1 MTKRTF
7 VSALLSAAVT
17 AALTLVPG
25 VAAGQAKT
33 PYNPPKTP
41 DGQPDIQGHYAPDAP
56 NAQHSLEEG
65 EDPENTLGRGQRTA
79 AQLAEALKN
88 RPVLIVDP
96 EPGPHIPY
104 QPAARAKQRQLL
116 ESEFA
121 PLKITD
127 IEPEDRCSLEGIP
140 RSNYRGNIEIIQSP
154 GQVTMLYTW
163 NHAYR
168 TIPVDGRQH
177 PGAAI
182 KLFNGNSVG
191 RWEGNTLVVD
201 VTNLNDLTWFDAHGT
216 HHSDALHVVERWTI
230 VDAKTI
236 NYEATM
242 DDPKVFTRTWK
253 IAYPMRRARGE
264 EMYEEA
270 CVEGNDPTI
279 EGELAVG
286 RDLAAKGIKGRHEH
300 TKGFYDEK

>member
-1 MTKRTF
+1 MRKRTF
-7 VSALLSAAVT
+7 VSALISAAIT

-25 VAAGQAKT
+25 VASGQAT
-33 PYNPPKTP
+33 AAYNPPKTP

-56 NAQHSLEEG
+56 SAQHSLEEG
-65 EDPENTLGRGQRTA
+65 EEPENTLGRGQRTA

-88 RPVLIVDP
+88 RRVLIVDP
-96 EPGPHIPY
+96 EPGPRIPY

-116 ESEFA
+116 EGVFM
-121 PLKITD
+121 PLKVTD
-127 IEPEDRCSLEGIP
+127 IEPEDRCSLQGVP
-140 RSNYRGNIEIIQSP
+140 RINYRGDLEIIQSP
-154 GQVTMLYTW
+154 RQVTILYTW

-168 TIPVDGRQH
+168 IIPLDGRPH
-177 PGAAI
+177 AGAEI
-182 KLFNGNSVG
+182 KLFDGNSVG

-216 HHSDALHVVERWTI
+216 HHSDAMHVVERWTI
-230 VDAKTI
+230 VDANTI

-242 DDPKVFTRTWK
+242 DDPKTFTRSWK
-253 IAYPMRRARGE
+253 IAYPMRREKGE
-264 EMYEEA
+264 EMFEEA

-279 EGELAVG
+279 EGMLSVG
-286 RDLAAKGIKGRHEH
+286 RHLSAQGIKGRHEH